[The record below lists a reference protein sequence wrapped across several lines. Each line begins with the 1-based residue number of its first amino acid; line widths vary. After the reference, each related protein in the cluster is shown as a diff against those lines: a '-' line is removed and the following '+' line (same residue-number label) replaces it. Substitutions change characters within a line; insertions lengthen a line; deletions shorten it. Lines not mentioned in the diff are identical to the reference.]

1 MAVKAKKVQ
10 PAKTAAIEAAKKT
23 FSDYNDFIFADYRG
37 MTVEQ
42 ITQLRRKLREQS
54 AVLKVVKNNFA
65 RIAFADMK
73 IDNVADYLKGPTVVA
88 MVKEDSNEVAKTLF
102 DFTKDAPTLNVKGGF
117 IGKEIYDAAKISEF
131 SKIPGKKTLIAML
144 MSAINGPAR
153 QLAATLQAYVDK
165 KAAGGDASPSA
176 PVTDAPKAEA
186 AAEAPKAEEAPVA
199 AAEAPKADAAPAS
212 EAPKADAAP
221 AEKPAEGTA
230 EASKADAAPEA

>member
-10 PAKTAAIEAAKKT
+10 PAKTAAIEAAKKA

-165 KAAGGDASPSA
+165 KAAGGDVSP
-176 PVTDAPKAEA
+176 DAPKSAA
-186 AAEAPKAEEAPVA
+186 AAETPKAEEAPAA

-230 EASKADAAPEA
+230 EAPKADAAPEA

>member
-1 MAVKAKKVQ
+1 MAVKAKKIQ

-23 FSDYNDFIFADYRG
+23 FADYNDFIFADYRG

-153 QLAATLQAYVDK
+153 QLAATLQAYVEK
-165 KAAGGDASPSA
+165 KAAGGDVSP
-176 PVTDAPKAEA
+176 DAPKSAA
-186 AAEAPKAEEAPVA
+186 AAETPKAEEAPAA

-230 EASKADAAPEA
+230 EAPKADAAPEA